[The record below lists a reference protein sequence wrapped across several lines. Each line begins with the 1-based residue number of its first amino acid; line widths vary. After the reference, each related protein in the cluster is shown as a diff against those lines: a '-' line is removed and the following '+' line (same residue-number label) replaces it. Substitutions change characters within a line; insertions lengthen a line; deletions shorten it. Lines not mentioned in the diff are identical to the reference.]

1 MSLIKFLIRASG
13 LTGAGGTLPFEPTP
27 EQYAQLQKWPMVRD
41 PYAAEK
47 DYHPIQRWLR
57 WLKPAQI
64 QAYRK
69 YNTVR
74 NNQIKAGEIDFQK
87 YFETVPRPISR
98 EKWEYLKLRKS
109 WYIIVNWPRF
119 AGEDCR
125 RILDC
130 ACGDGDVTQ
139 RLVDYVADEWKKTGK
154 GHELEVVGMMRE
166 LYATDAPDLGVD
178 PQKFPMTIDR
188 LLAEP
193 SRGRIVLLMQDDA
206 LAGYALLIPYWS
218 NEFAGMVVLIDE
230 LLVGEQF
237 RGQGIARAFL
247 RFLIAADVIAHP
259 VRELAHGDLG
269 INGHRRC

>member
-64 QAYRK
+64 QAYQQLSPG
-69 YNTVR
+69 TPV
-74 NNQIKAGEIDFQK
+74 
-87 YFETVPRPISR
+87 
-98 EKWEYLKLRKS
+98 YLKLRKS

-139 RLVDYVADEWKKTGK
+139 RLVDYVADEWKRTGK
-154 GHELEVVGMMRE
+154 GHELEVVGIDLGPSRIE
-166 LYATDAPDLGVD
+166 NAQRLTTAPDPRITMKFFTGNAVKEIAYPDNYFDYAELTGVFAILDDVSADALVKNLSRVVRKGIYIED
-178 PQKFPMTIDR
+178 PYDRHFGGFPR
-188 LLAEP
+188 KHLAKLFEP
-193 SRGRIVLLMQDDA
+193 YGFRVEKRFICLQEPFSLFKVPDPCRVFSMGRIQNL
-206 LAGYALLIPYWS
+206 W
-218 NEFAGMVVLIDE
+218 
-230 LLVGEQF
+230 LV
-237 RGQGIARAFL
+237 R
-247 RFLIAADVIAHP
+247 D
-259 VRELAHGDLG
+259 
-269 INGHRRC
+269 